1 MTGWHVTR
9 KDITQWT
16 EINSREAQDTLPLL
30 IRKLIFASC
39 KSKPE
44 KIDFPFG
51 DDVALSGWDG
61 ELKVKTGS
69 EFIPSGK
76 SGWEIGTDKGIKGKA
91 DGDYQK
97 RCVDSAPFNS
107 TETTFVFV
115 TSRLWTKRDEWIT
128 EKKKDDKWLDIRV
141 IDAYVLS
148 NWLTQCP
155 AVHRWFAKLIG
166 KRCPEL
172 WDIEQA
178 WQTFSAMIQQPLTTC
193 FFLHERADIIKQIN
207 LNSNNIYYIKAE
219 SAKEAYGFVLSLI
232 QQDEAADSRCLIMN
246 TQLAWDFII
255 DEYESL
261 ILIPKDFI
269 PNSKGIASRRHI
281 IIIPVDNNYPQS
293 DAITLKRQ

>member
-128 EKKKDDKWLDIRV
+128 EKKKDDKWLDIRLV
-141 IDAYVLS
+141 STKTYYI
-148 NWLTQCP
+148 
-155 AVHRWFAKLIG
+155 
-166 KRCPEL
+166 
-172 WDIEQA
+172 
-178 WQTFSAMIQQPLTTC
+178 
-193 FFLHERADIIKQIN
+193 DIIDYPK
-207 LNSNNIYYIKAE
+207 
-219 SAKEAYGFVLSLI
+219 
-232 QQDEAADSRCLIMN
+232 
-246 TQLAWDFII
+246 II
-255 DEYESL
+255 
-261 ILIPKDFI
+261 
-269 PNSKGIASRRHI
+269 
-281 IIIPVDNNYPQS
+281 V
-293 DAITLKRQ
+293 